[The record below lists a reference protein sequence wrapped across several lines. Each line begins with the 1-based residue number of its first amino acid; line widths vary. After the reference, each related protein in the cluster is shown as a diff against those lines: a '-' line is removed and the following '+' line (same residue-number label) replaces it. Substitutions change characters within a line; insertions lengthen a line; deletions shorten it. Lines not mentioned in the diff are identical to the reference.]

1 MRFLALLKKELR
13 EALPWL
19 LLAAIILGF
28 FGAITIQA
36 YSHSWREGRGY
47 SEWLD
52 RSSYRYDEPDRDD
65 PYIDFYRIRGWAFL
79 RDAAGCLL
87 LISIGLGVILGAR
100 QFLMPLALKTWAFT
114 IHRSIPRATI
124 LWAKFAATAI
134 TFAVSCGAIWTLLWW
149 YASRPGVLPMPPR
162 TRTLI
167 EGWLFVVAGLVIYF
181 GTVLS
186 ALSTV
191 RWYTTRIVGLASA
204 TCILFFA
211 LSQTSLTLCIA
222 MIAVG
227 LVILVSQVV
236 HTFLNREF

>member
-28 FGAITIQA
+28 FGAIMIQA
-36 YSHSWREGRGY
+36 YSHSWREGQGY
-47 SEWLD
+47 TKWSD
-52 RSSYRYDEPDRDD
+52 SYRYDEPDRDD
-65 PYIDFYRIRGWAFL
+65 PCVDFYRIRGWSFL
-79 RDAAGCLL
+79 RDAAGLL
-87 LISIGLGVILGAR
+87 LVISIGLGVVSGAR

-114 IHRSIPRATI
+114 IHRSIPRTTI

-134 TFAVSCGAIWTLLWW
+134 TFTISCGAIWTLLWW

-162 TRTLI
+162 TRTLV
-167 EGWLFVVAGLVIYF
+167 EGWLFVAVGLVVYF

-186 ALSTV
+186 TLSIV
-191 RWYTTRIVGLASA
+191 KWYTTKIFGLAFA
-204 TCILFFA
+204 PCILFFA
-211 LSQTSLTLCIA
+211 LSQTSIALCIA

-227 LVILVSQVV
+227 LLILVSQVIN
-236 HTFLNREF
+236 TFLNREF